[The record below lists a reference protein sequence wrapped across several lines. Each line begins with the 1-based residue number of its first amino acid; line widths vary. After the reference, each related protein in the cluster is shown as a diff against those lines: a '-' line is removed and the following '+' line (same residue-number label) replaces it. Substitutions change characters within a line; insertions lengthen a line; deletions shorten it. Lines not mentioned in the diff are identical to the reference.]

1 MVPDILDLFLD
12 CQLLDGGKGKAKE
25 ESDATFQ
32 SHEGI
37 MVCTLD
43 FLCRATNRSGI
54 GESPVSGHW
63 VTGPDGADFFRC
75 VVTDGK
81 DEIELGRIGLREF
94 VPTLALKAFG
104 GYIGAFELRQSFA
117 PHCARRMAPS
127 TVSGEVRLAFVVENS
142 LGHDGTGGIARA
154 EKEHIVCS
162 GHSVAFPGKFSCSTP
177 GRSRFSSLE

>member
-1 MVPDILDLFLD
+1 MPQCAVIGWPSH
-12 CQLLDGGKGKAKE
+12 KGHASLAALSQTVKTEIHLRSAR
-25 ESDATFQ
+25 
-32 SHEGI
+32 
-37 MVCTLD
+37 
-43 FLCRATNRSGI
+43 LC
-54 GESPVSGHW
+54 
-63 VTGPDGADFFRC
+63 
-75 VVTDGK
+75 
-81 DEIELGRIGLREF
+81 EF
-94 VPTLALKAFG
+94 VPALAPKAFD
-104 GYIGAFELRQSFA
+104 GYFGAFDLRQSFA